1 MSDSIFEKSIDD
13 ELLQLEDM
21 LDIPETIEEEEEV
34 RIPTP
39 DTPEDITP
47 TNSDS
52 PSPSPPPPP
61 PTRKGRKPLSDQ
73 RKAEL
78 RAQLQKGRAS
88 SLAKRKNNAK
98 LRKLKKAKEI
108 VAHETDII
116 LSTKSNR
123 ELQDEIKMLKQQMKK
138 SDKNLSRASVISL
151 NDEKILPEEKKIV
164 NKVEPPKIVEENT
177 ELPSWLQKEL
187 NFSKYYY

>member
-1 MSDSIFEKSIDD
+1 MSESIFEKSIDD
-13 ELLQLEDM
+13 ELLQLEQL

-39 DTPEDITP
+39 DTPED
-47 TNSDS
+47 SS
-52 PSPSPPPPP
+52 SPSPPPPK
-61 PTRKGRKPLSDQ
+61 RKGRKPLSDE
-73 RKAEL
+73 RKAQL
-78 RAQLQKGRAS
+78 RAQLARGRES
-88 SLAKRKNNAK
+88 SLKKRKNNSK

-108 VAHETDII
+108 VADEVDIV

-123 ELQDEIKMLKQQMKK
+123 ELQDEIKMLKQQMKN
-138 SDKNLSRASVISL
+138 SNKNVSRASVISL
-151 NDEKILPEEKKIV
+151 NDEKRLPEEEKIV
-164 NKVEPPKIVEENT
+164 NKVEPPKIVEENS